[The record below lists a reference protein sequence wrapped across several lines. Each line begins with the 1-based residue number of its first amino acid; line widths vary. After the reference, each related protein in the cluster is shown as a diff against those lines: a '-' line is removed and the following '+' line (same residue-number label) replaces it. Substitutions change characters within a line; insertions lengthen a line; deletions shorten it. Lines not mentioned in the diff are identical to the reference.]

1 MILFETIKPEL
12 FAILTTEPAFST
24 GVYRDEW
31 ASCLK
36 GKKKS
41 LKTVQGRV
49 IISFWKGKALGM
61 PVFAGC
67 VWGCWDHRAP
77 GAAGGRSGG
86 DSAGQGCLL
95 SFTACYGARSVL
107 CCSEGCW
114 VIPISCTSPSVH
126 TPRALMELS
135 LALALQIQNGLS
147 CGSQPL
153 SSLPQ
158 SIPSAQPSGAEA
170 AAAVQMCSSCEV
182 WQCLQ
187 QCPAL
192 SVAVAVP
199 CPFPIPAPSFL
210 LCLLQHFL
218 QLNHGQNGSLVASS
232 PGSSFGLEA
241 DSQLCLF
248 HSTRPHT
255 HTR

>member
-1 MILFETIKPEL
+1 MLALLHCMLWCKKCSLLFRGLLGHPHLLHVTL
-12 FAILTTEPAFST
+12 CAHST
-24 GVYRDEW
+24 CSD
-31 ASCLK
+31 
-36 GKKKS
+36 
-41 LKTVQGRV
+41 
-49 IISFWKGKALGM
+49 
-61 PVFAGC
+61 
-67 VWGCWDHRAP
+67 
-77 GAAGGRSGG
+77 GA
-86 DSAGQGCLL
+86 
-95 SFTACYGARSVL
+95 V
-107 CCSEGCW
+107 
-114 VIPISCTSPSVH
+114 
-126 TPRALMELS
+126 

-210 LCLLQHFL
+210 LRLLRHFL
-218 QLNHGQNGSLVASS
+218 Q
-232 PGSSFGLEA
+232 
-241 DSQLCLF
+241 
-248 HSTRPHT
+248 
-255 HTR
+255 

>member
-1 MILFETIKPEL
+1 MGEL
-12 FAILTTEPAFST
+12 FKGEKKIFENSPRKGDNFILE
-24 GVYRDEW
+24 
-31 ASCLK
+31 
-36 GKKKS
+36 GKS
-41 LKTVQGRV
+41 VGHACVCRV
-49 IISFWKGKALGM
+49 
-61 PVFAGC
+61 C

-114 VIPISCTSPSVH
+114 VTLISCTSPSVH

-210 LCLLQHFL
+210 LRLLQHFL